1 MYMHIFMNIYTHV
14 CYIHYHTHTHTHR
27 HTCTHRKNV
36 FEERRR
42 DIMVIAY
49 LTYRHTYLIK
59 LNVKINVVT
68 IDSRCSVYRTEIRVF
83 FFT

>member
-14 CYIHYHTHTHTHR
+14 CYIHYHTYTDR
-27 HTCTHRKNV
+27 HTRTQRKNV

-59 LNVKINVVT
+59 LKVKINVVT
-68 IDSRCSVYRTEIRVF
+68 IDSRCFVYRTEKRVF